1 MKGRTRPDVLEGRGA
16 ATRAAVLV
24 VVVVIAAV
32 GAATLP
38 ERLSDFSG
46 RADENAALDYADR
59 EIAGGN
65 SLVVDQEAV
74 YRARATIPNVASYRV
89 AVGPNVE
96 GATDLTEPYIVSFL
110 VYFLM
115 PRRPRDSAS
124 WIICYGCDRSSLG
137 RHSVVWADDRGISII
152 RRVP

>member
-1 MKGRTRPDVLEGRGA
+1 V
-16 ATRAAVLV
+16 TRAAVLV
-24 VVVVIAAV
+24 VAVVIAGI

-38 ERLSDFSG
+38 TRLSDFSG
-46 RADENAALDYADR
+46 RANENASMDYADR

-74 YRARATIPNVASYRV
+74 YRARATIPKDATYRV

-96 GATDLTEPYIVSFL
+96 GATDLTVPYIVSYL

-124 WIICYGCDRSSLG
+124 WIVCYGCDRGSLG
-137 RHSVVWADDRGISII
+137 RHSVVWDDDRGISII